1 MIYRIISPPLHSES
15 ESLQSRPLYFMKSIV
30 SVLLALV
37 LSAASV
43 VAQAP
48 GVSPKSEPPKA
59 AAPAKDQAVTRINGP
74 GTPPRPGAPA
84 GKSGYIAPEV
94 APEPMNL
101 WKLVSDGGWVMVPLG
116 LMSFLTVMLVL
127 VFLLTLRRSAIM
139 TSHYM
144 NTADVLLKKRDY
156 LGLLAISS
164 RHSEA
169 VAGVVQ
175 RTLDFATKNPG
186 ASFDVVKEVAQ
197 SEGNSQ
203 ASALQHKVTYLSD
216 IGAISPMV
224 GLLGT
229 VFGMIRSFGGLASG
243 STTQNRDWAL
253 AGGVSEALI
262 ATAGGLII
270 GIVAFAF
277 YAYFRNKVQRL
288 ISDLEVASSH
298 IVGLIQLNY
307 NKKREATRASMDDE
321 F

>member
-1 MIYRIISPPLHSES
+1 MAFI
-15 ESLQSRPLYFMKSIV
+15 
-30 SVLLALV
+30 
-37 LSAASV
+37 LSATTV
-43 VAQAP
+43 LAQAP
-48 GVSPKSEPPKA
+48 AGNPPPKA
-59 AAPAKDQAVTRINGP
+59 PASAPAAAPTKADAVSRINGP
-74 GTPPRPGAPA
+74 GIQVKPGPIAAKPA
-84 GKSGYIAPEV
+84 YIPAEPT
-94 APEPMNL
+94 EPMNL
-101 WKLVSDGGWVMVPLG
+101 WAIISKAGWVIIPLG
-116 LMSFLTVMLVL
+116 VMSFLTVMLVFI
-127 VFLLTLRRSAIM
+127 FLFTLRRSAIM

-175 RTLDFATKNPG
+175 RTLDFATKNPS
-186 ASFDVVKEVAQ
+186 ASFEVVKEVAQ
-197 SEGNSQ
+197 SEGNAQ

-229 VFGMIRSFGGLASG
+229 VWGMITSFGDLAKG
-243 STTQNRDWAL
+243 SVAQNRDWGL
-253 AGGVSEALI
+253 AGGVSEALF
-262 ATAGGLII
+262 ATFGGLVI
-270 GIVAFAF
+270 GITAFAF

-298 IVGLIQLNY
+298 VIALIQLNY
-307 NKKREATRASMDDE
+307 NKKREPTRASMDDE

>member
-1 MIYRIISPPLHSES
+1 
-15 ESLQSRPLYFMKSIV
+15 MKSLV
-30 SVLLALV
+30 SVLLALG
-37 LSAASV
+37 LSAASL
-43 VAQAP
+43 VAQTPAGAP
-48 GVSPKSEPPKA
+48 PPKA
-59 AAPAKDQAVTRINGP
+59 PASAPAAPAAPGKEQAVTRINGP
-74 GTPPRPGAPA
+74 GPAAKAGAQLKA
-84 GKSGYIAPEV
+84 GYIPEEKK
-94 APEPMNL
+94 EPMNL
-101 WKLVSDGGWVMVPLG
+101 WKILEKAGWILIPLG
-116 LMSFLTVMLVL
+116 IMSFLTVMLVI

-197 SEGNSQ
+197 SEGSAQ
-203 ASALQHKVTYLSD
+203 ASALQHKVTYLAD

-229 VFGMIRSFGGLASG
+229 VFGMIESFGSLGTGNVS
-243 STTQNRDWAL
+243 QNRDWAM
-253 AGGVSEALI
+253 ADGVAQALI
-262 ATAGGLII
+262 ATACGLAI
-270 GIVAFAF
+270 GITAFAA

-298 IVGLIQLNY
+298 VIGLIALNY

>member
-1 MIYRIISPPLHSES
+1 
-15 ESLQSRPLYFMKSIV
+15 MKSFV
-30 SVLLALV
+30 SVLLALA
-37 LSAASV
+37 LSATAL
-43 VAQAP
+43 VAQTPA
-48 GVSPKSEPPKA
+48 GAPPKA
-59 AAPAKDQAVTRINGP
+59 TESPASAAPGKEQAVTRINGP
-74 GTPPRPGAPA
+74 GPA
-84 GKSGYIAPEV
+84 AKAGVPATKAGYIPEEKE
-94 APEPMNL
+94 AMNL
-101 WKLVSDGGWVMVPLG
+101 WKIVSEGGWIMVPLA

-127 VFLLTLRRSAIM
+127 IFLLTLRRSAIM

-164 RHSEA
+164 RHGEA

-197 SEGNSQ
+197 SEGNAQ

-224 GLLGT
+224 GLFGT
-229 VFGMIRSFGGLASG
+229 VLGMIKSFGSLGSG
-243 STTQNRDWAL
+243 AVSQNRDWAM
-253 AGGVSEALI
+253 ANGVSEALI

-270 GIVAFAF
+270 GITAFAF

-298 IVGLIQLNY
+298 VIGLIALNY
-307 NKKREATRASMDDE
+307 NKKREPSRAAMDDE

>member
-1 MIYRIISPPLHSES
+1 
-15 ESLQSRPLYFMKSIV
+15 MKSIV

-37 LSAASV
+37 LSATSML
-43 VAQAP
+43 AQAP
-48 GVSPKSEPPKA
+48 AGNPKPAESPISSAPT
-59 AAPAKDQAVTRINGP
+59 AAPGKESAVTRINGP
-74 GTPPRPGAPA
+74 GTAARPGAPA
-84 GKSGYIAPEV
+84 NKPGYIAPE
-94 APEPMNL
+94 AAETMNL
-101 WKLVSDGGWVMVPLG
+101 WKIIEAAGWIMIPLG

-127 VFLLTLRRSAIM
+127 IFLLTLRRSAIM

-175 RTLDFATKNPG
+175 RTLDFATKNPS
-186 ASFDVVKEVAQ
+186 ASFEVVKEVAQ
-197 SEGNSQ
+197 SEGNAQ
-203 ASALQHKVTYLSD
+203 ASALQHKVTYLAD

-229 VFGMIRSFGGLASG
+229 VAGMIRSFGGLASG
-243 STTQNRDWAL
+243 STSQNRDWAL

-262 ATAGGLII
+262 ATFGGLVI

-277 YAYFRNKVQRL
+277 YAYFRNKAQRL

-298 IVGLIQLNY
+298 VIGLIQLNY

>member
-1 MIYRIISPPLHSES
+1 
-15 ESLQSRPLYFMKSIV
+15 
-30 SVLLALV
+30 
-37 LSAASV
+37 
-43 VAQAP
+43 
-48 GVSPKSEPPKA
+48 
-59 AAPAKDQAVTRINGP
+59 
-74 GTPPRPGAPA
+74 
-84 GKSGYIAPEV
+84 
-94 APEPMNL
+94 MNL
-101 WKLVSDGGWVMVPLG
+101 WKIVSEGGWVMIPLA

-127 VFLLTLRRSAIM
+127 IFLLTLRRSAIM

-164 RHSEA
+164 RHGEA

-197 SEGNSQ
+197 SEGNAQ

-224 GLLGT
+224 GLFGT
-229 VFGMIRSFGGLASG
+229 VLGMIKSFGSLGSG
-243 STTQNRDWAL
+243 AVSQNRDWAM
-253 AGGVSEALI
+253 ANGVSEALI

-270 GIVAFAF
+270 GITAFAF

-298 IVGLIQLNY
+298 VIGLIALNY
-307 NKKREATRASMDDE
+307 NKKREPSRAAMDDE

>member
-1 MIYRIISPPLHSES
+1 
-15 ESLQSRPLYFMKSIV
+15 MK
-30 SVLLALV
+30 A
-37 LSAASV
+37 
-43 VAQAP
+43 
-48 GVSPKSEPPKA
+48 
-59 AAPAKDQAVTRINGP
+59 
-74 GTPPRPGAPA
+74 
-84 GKSGYIAPEV
+84 GYIPEDKK
-94 APEPMNL
+94 EPMNL
-101 WKLVSDGGWVMVPLG
+101 WKILEKAGWILIPLG
-116 LMSFLTVMLVL
+116 IMSFLTVMLVI

-164 RHSEA
+164 RHTEA

-175 RTLDFATKNPG
+175 RTLDFATKNPS

-197 SEGNSQ
+197 SEGSAQ
-203 ASALQHKVTYLSD
+203 ASALQHKVTYLAD

-229 VFGMIRSFGGLASG
+229 VFGMIESFGSLGTGNVS
-243 STTQNRDWAL
+243 QNRDWAM
-253 AGGVSEALI
+253 ADGVAQALI
-262 ATAGGLII
+262 ATACGLAI
-270 GIVAFAF
+270 GITAFAA

-298 IVGLIQLNY
+298 VIGLIALNY

>member
-1 MIYRIISPPLHSES
+1 
-15 ESLQSRPLYFMKSIV
+15 MKSFV
-30 SVLLALV
+30 SVLLALAI
-37 LSAASV
+37 SAASV

-48 GVSPKSEPPKA
+48 AGNPPPAPAPSGAA
-59 AAPAKDQAVTRINGP
+59 AAPDKSKAVSRINGP
-74 GTPPRPGAPA
+74 TSARPGPA
-84 GKSGYIAPEV
+84 GEKAEYVAPDAPESS
-94 APEPMNL
+94 NL
-101 WKLVSDGGWVMVPLG
+101 LKIITEGGWVMVPLG
-116 LMSFLTVMLVL
+116 ILSFLTVMLVL
-127 VFLLTLRRSAIM
+127 VFFLTLRRSAIM

-175 RTLDFATKNPG
+175 RTLDFATKNPS

-197 SEGNSQ
+197 SEGNAQ
-203 ASALQHKVTYLSD
+203 ASALQHKVTYLAD

-224 GLLGT
+224 GLFGT
-229 VFGMIRSFGGLASG
+229 VLGMIKSFGSLGSG
-243 STTQNRDWAL
+243 VVKQNRDWAM
-253 AGGVSEALI
+253 ANGVSEALI

-270 GIVAFAF
+270 GILAFAA
-277 YAYFRNKVQRL
+277 YSYFRNKAQRL

-298 IVGLIQLNY
+298 VIGLIALNY
-307 NKKREATRASMDDE
+307 NKKREPSRTAMDDE